1 MAQLVAAETTRPE
14 PRTEMRSVDAL
25 KAPEK
30 SVKILA
36 KSLFR
41 ELRTNGFDDRQI
53 VALSTELL
61 SLLTVEIRDVDAR

>member
-1 MAQLVAAETTRPE
+1 MAQLIAAETTQPQ
-14 PRTEMRSVDAL
+14 MRSVDAL